1 MFAEERNQKNIQSD
15 ETEKK
20 PFIQINH
27 IRKVFIKVRLFA
39 FWEHRVRENLLF

>member
-27 IRKVFIKVRLFA
+27 IRKVFTMGTEKVVALDDT
-39 FWEHRVRENLLF
+39 H